1 MMTGALNAMMTGS
14 IRRIV
19 NYIAAGAILGSLSV
33 PAAAQADRAQSPTA
47 AAREQQAQVEVSTLD
62 ASQTRDDFRELLAK
76 HPPALARVLKLDPS
90 LMTNEG
96 YLATYPALATFLKQ
110 HPEVA
115 RNPGYFLEFVAVSPG
130 EYRQPSEGARIWEQ
144 TMEAFSIFAVF
155 AIIASAVIWLVKTVI
170 EQRRW
175 NRQSKV
181 QTEIHTKLFD
191 RMSSNED
198 LLAYIQT
205 PAGRRFLE
213 AGPLMPTQ
221 AKPVGAPFSRIL
233 WSVQAGIVIVAAAL
247 GVLFVSGRVIEE
259 VAQPLFAIA
268 TIGISLGIGFV
279 VSSAVAYVVSRNMG
293 LIEPGQASGGSTGPE
308 SHV

>member
-1 MMTGALNAMMTGS
+1 MMTGS

-33 PAAAQADRAQSPTA
+33 PAAAQT
-47 AAREQQAQVEVSTLD
+47 REQAPAAQPTQALLEASLND
-62 ASQTRDDFRELLAK
+62 ARQTREDFRELLMK

-90 LMTNEG
+90 LMTNDA

-115 RNPGYFLEFVAVSPG
+115 RNPGYFLEFVAVSAG
-130 EYRQPSEGARIWEQ
+130 EYRQPSEAARMWEQ
-144 TMEAFSIFAVF
+144 TMEGISIFAVF
-155 AIIASAVIWLVKTVI
+155 AVIVSAIIWLVKTVI

-213 AGPLMPTQ
+213 AGPLMPAQTSR
-221 AKPVGAPFSRIL
+221 PVGAPISRIL
-233 WSVQAGIVIVAAAL
+233 WSVQVGIVIVAAAL

-268 TIGISLGIGFV
+268 SIGISLGIGFV
-279 VSSAVAYVVSRNMG
+279 ISSGVAYVLSRNMG
-293 LIEPGQASGGSTGPE
+293 LIEPGQSPGSEPR
-308 SHV
+308 V

>member
-1 MMTGALNAMMTGS
+1 
-14 IRRIV
+14 
-19 NYIAAGAILGSLSV
+19 
-33 PAAAQADRAQSPTA
+33 
-47 AAREQQAQVEVSTLD
+47 
-62 ASQTRDDFRELLAK
+62 
-76 HPPALARVLKLDPS
+76 
-90 LMTNEG
+90 MTNDA
-96 YLATYPALATFLKQ
+96 YLATYPALAAFLKQ

-115 RNPGYFLEFVAVSPG
+115 RNPGYFLEFVDVSPG
-130 EYRQPSEGARIWEQ
+130 EYRQPSEGARMWER
-144 TMEAFSIFAVF
+144 TMEAFSMFAVF
-155 AIIASAVIWLVKTVI
+155 AVIVGGLIWLIKTVI

-213 AGPLMPTQ
+213 AGPLMQTQ
-221 AKPVGAPFSRIL
+221 AARPVGAPISRIL
-233 WSVQAGIVIVAAAL
+233 WSVQVGIVIVAAAL

-268 TIGISLGIGFV
+268 AIGISLGIGFV
-279 VSSAVAYVVSRNMG
+279 ISSGVSYVLSRNMG
-293 LIEPGQASGGSTGPE
+293 LIDPGQATGAGAGQEPR
-308 SHV
+308 V

>member
-1 MMTGALNAMMTGS
+1 MMTGS

-19 NYIAAGAILGSLSV
+19 NYIAAGAIFLSLSV
-33 PAAAQADRAQSPTA
+33 PVVAQTRGQGQPAAQPSSPLLETSSVD
-47 AAREQQAQVEVSTLD
+47 ARQAQEDL
-62 ASQTRDDFRELLAK
+62 RELLSR
-76 HPPALARVLKLDPS
+76 HPPSLGRVLKLDPS
-90 LMTNEG
+90 LMTNDG
-96 YLATYPALATFLKQ
+96 YLATYPALAAFLKQ

-115 RNPGYFLEFVAVSPG
+115 RNPGFFLDFVSVNQGEF
-130 EYRQPSEGARIWEQ
+130 RQPSEGVRLWEQ
-144 TMEAFSIFAVF
+144 TMEGFTIFAVF
-155 AIIASAVIWLVKTVI
+155 AIILSAIIWLVKTVI

-175 NRQSKV
+175 SRQSKV
-181 QTEIHTKLFD
+181 QTEVHTKLFD
-191 RMSSNED
+191 RLSSNED

-221 AKPVGAPFSRIL
+221 ARPMGAPVSRIL

-247 GVLFVSGRVIEE
+247 GVMFVSGRVIEE

-268 TIGISLGIGFV
+268 AIGISLGIGFV
-279 VSSAVAYVVSRNMG
+279 VSSAVAYVLSRNMG
-293 LIEPGQASGGSTGPE
+293 LIEPAQTPGAGTGPD

>member
-1 MMTGALNAMMTGS
+1 MMTGS

-33 PAAAQADRAQSPTA
+33 PAAAQTLRAQAPA
-47 AAREQQAQVEVSTLD
+47 AAAQQQVLLESSSLD
-62 ASQTRDDFRELLAK
+62 ARQTRDDFRDLLTK

-90 LMTNEG
+90 LMTNDA
-96 YLATYPALATFLKQ
+96 YLATYPALAAFLKQ

-115 RNPGYFLEFVAVSPG
+115 RNPGYFLEFVDVSAG
-130 EYRQPSEGARIWEQ
+130 EYRQPSEAARVWEQ
-144 TMEAFSIFAVF
+144 TMEAISIFAVF
-155 AIIASAVIWLVKTVI
+155 AVIVGGLIWLIRTVI

-213 AGPLMPTQ
+213 AGPLMQTQ
-221 AKPVGAPFSRIL
+221 AARPVGAPISRIL
-233 WSVQAGIVIVAAAL
+233 WSVQIGIVIVAAAL

-268 TIGISLGIGFV
+268 AIGISLGIGFV
-279 VSSAVAYVVSRNMG
+279 ISSGVSYVLSRNMG
-293 LIEPGQASGGSTGPE
+293 LIEPGQATGAGAGQEPR
-308 SHV
+308 V

>member
-1 MMTGALNAMMTGS
+1 MMTGS

-19 NYIAAGAILGSLSV
+19 KYIAACAILMSF
-33 PAAAQADRAQSPTA
+33 AASAVAQARVQGQPAQTP
-47 AAREQQAQVEVSTLD
+47 QVLIETSTLD
-62 ASQTRDDFRELLAK
+62 ARQSREDLRELLARY
-76 HPPALARVLKLDPS
+76 PPSLGRVLKLDPS

-96 YLATYPALATFLKQ
+96 YLTTYPALAAFLKQ

-115 RNPGYFLEFVAVSPG
+115 RNPSFFLEFVAVNQG
-130 EYRQPSEGARIWEQ
+130 EYRQPSEAVRLWEN
-144 TMEAFSIFAVF
+144 TIEGVTIFSVF
-155 AIIASAVIWLVKTVI
+155 VIILSAIIWLVKTVI

-175 NRQSKV
+175 SRQSKV

-191 RMSSNED
+191 RLSSNED
-198 LLAYIQT
+198 LLSYIQT

-213 AGPLMPTQ
+213 AGPLSAAPSR
-221 AKPVGAPFSRIL
+221 PVYAPVSRIL
-233 WSVQAGIVIVAAAL
+233 WSVQAGIVLVAGAL

-268 TIGISLGIGFV
+268 SIGISLGIGFV
-279 VSSAVAYVVSRNMG
+279 ISSGVAYVVSRNMG
-293 LIEPGQASGGSTGPE
+293 LIESAQTPGSGAGPD